1 MPDSERLRPIILGP
15 GEGRAYAL
23 GAMSAVFKADEAE
36 TAATYSISEWFLEP
50 HSSGPGPHSH
60 ADHDDI
66 FYVIEGVMSLLVGDD
81 WVDAGVGSFV
91 RAPAGV
97 THDFANR
104 TVFHPCRMEWEQ
116 ACIDPDGTV
125 HPVDYSRPPI
135 GNLLHTSLAEMW
147 NGPDMASLRRAAL
160 QRTPKRLR
168 TSCPLT

>member
-1 MPDSERLRPIILGP
+1 MSDSERLRPIVLGP
-15 GEGRAYAL
+15 GEGRAYAM

-66 FYVIEGVMSLLVGDD
+66 FYVIEGTMSVLVGDD
-81 WVDAGVGSFV
+81 WIDAGVGAFI

-104 TVFHPCRMEWEQ
+104 TDRRAGVLNIYIPGGFER
-116 ACIDPDGTV
+116 
-125 HPVDYSRPPI
+125 
-135 GNLLHTSLAEMW
+135 
-147 NGPDMASLRRAAL
+147 DMAAIVDWFESQSKA
-160 QRTPKRLR
+160 
-168 TSCPLT
+168 

>member
-1 MPDSERLRPIILGP
+1 MSDSERLRPIILGP
-15 GEGRAYAL
+15 GEGRSYAL

-104 TVFHPCRMEWEQ
+104 TDRRAGVLNIYIPGGFER
-116 ACIDPDGTV
+116 
-125 HPVDYSRPPI
+125 
-135 GNLLHTSLAEMW
+135 
-147 NGPDMASLRRAAL
+147 DMAGIVDWFANQSTA
-160 QRTPKRLR
+160 
-168 TSCPLT
+168 

>member
-1 MPDSERLRPIILGP
+1 MSESERLRPIVLGP
-15 GEGRAYAL
+15 GEGRSYAM

-66 FYVIEGVMSLLVGDD
+66 FYVIEGTMSVLIGDD
-81 WVDAGVGSFV
+81 WIDADVGGFV

-104 TVFHPCRMEWEQ
+104 TDRRAGVLNIYIPGGFER
-116 ACIDPDGTV
+116 
-125 HPVDYSRPPI
+125 
-135 GNLLHTSLAEMW
+135 
-147 NGPDMASLRRAAL
+147 DMAAIVEWFKNQPTA
-160 QRTPKRLR
+160 
-168 TSCPLT
+168 